1 MKKRLIIF
9 FTINIFLLVSALFL
23 VWFGQTIAETP
34 LASLTECPSIKLFGI
49 FCPFCGGT
57 RAIGALLKLKPV
69 CALIYNPALTLSV
82 AAYIYYCVTAFIAII
97 KNKEKVLKL
106 DRWVIFTLLAVL
118 AVSFLTRNILNLFWH
133 FDYVSLCE

>member
-9 FTINIFLLVSALFL
+9 FTINISLLVSALFL

-57 RAIGALLKLKPV
+57 RAIGALLSFKPV
-69 CALIYNPALTLSV
+69 CALIYNPAVTLSV
-82 AAYIYYCVTAFIAII
+82 VAYVYYCVTAFVAIV

-106 DRWVIFTLLAVL
+106 DKWVLFTLLAIL
-118 AVSFLTRNILNLFWH
+118 ILNFLARNALHLFWDFMH
-133 FDYVSLCE
+133 LPRE